1 MSRCIECD
9 WRLMPRTHWRELTD
23 GDRAAHRKQ
32 GIKPLYARSRCQ
44 PCYKIAKER
53 GDFTIGDITFAATCE
68 ACGIGL
74 IGPTTWARLTIDE
87 RAEQRANGYAQRVSK
102 NTCAKCY
109 ARTHKRIR
117 KSVTRIWTEEE
128 IALTGGSW
136 EFCPRRRV
144 QVWIE
149 AA

>member
-1 MSRCIECD
+1 MSVCIECD

-23 GDRAAHRKQ
+23 GEKAAHRKQ

-53 GDFTIGDITFAATCE
+53 GDFTIGDITFAATC
-68 ACGIGL
+68 ATCGDDL
-74 IGPTTWARLTIDE
+74 IGQTKWTSYTAEE
-87 RAEQRANGYAQRVSK
+87 RAEMRANGIAKRVSRDS
-102 NTCAKCY
+102 CEKCY
-109 ARTHKRIR
+109 NQARRRDRSGEK
-117 KSVTRIWTEEE
+117 RIWTEEE
-128 IALTGGSW
+128 IALTGGRW